1 MLSVLL
7 DWLQTLPLVGVVAIA
22 GLLVFGECTFGLGLV
37 VPGESGLF
45 ILGTTATSTPK
56 FLTMWLVTTAC
67 AVAGDSVG
75 YLIGKR
81 YGPRL
86 RQWKLVRRHAA
97 RGWDQAGGFLRRRGA
112 VAVLVAVFLPVL
124 RTFMP
129 AVAGA
134 SGLRYR
140 TFLPAVLVGAI
151 GWCALH
157 IGVGALAGA
166 AARRI
171 EDFIGR
177 GSWILAATLAAITIV
192 VVVLKR
198 RRSVARR
205 R

>member
-1 MLSVLL
+1 MVSTLL
-7 DWLQTLPLVGVVAIA
+7 DWLQTLPLAGVVAMA

-45 ILGTTATSTPK
+45 LLGTIATSPSR
-56 FLTMWLVTTAC
+56 FVTMWLVTAAC
-67 AVAGDSVG
+67 AVAGDSIG
-75 YLIGKR
+75 YVIGKR

-86 RQWKLVRRHAA
+86 RQGDFIQRHAA
-97 RGWDQAGGFLRRRGA
+97 QGWDQTAEMLRTRGA
-112 VAVLVAVFLPVL
+112 LAVFFAIFLPLL

-151 GWCALH
+151 AWCALH
-157 IGVGALAGA
+157 IALGALAGA

-171 EDFIGR
+171 ENFVGK
-177 GSWILAATLAAITIV
+177 GSWILLAAVVAIIV
-192 VVVLKR
+192 VVVILKR
-198 RRSVARR
+198 RRSTARTR
-205 R
+205 